1 MINRKIVWLST
12 LIFTIILA
20 GCNEASGDVE
30 IAENKNHQAYGHD
43 VNKMTG
49 FALEN
54 DADGLKIDDEN
65 AAPATLEFNPVS
77 TVDGQPVD
85 SSRKVENFVG
95 ELISAKTAVGD
106 IWDEDFNSL
115 YSNYLNHS
123 YILQNENMT
132 LTEVQTEEI
141 ATRIE
146 ALHTQYAELED
157 NLKELEVPKSMAEN
171 NMGAVETVIDEI
183 TRAVENRT
191 LALIEFKSIYE
202 KDDYVKHEE
211 LLAIH
216 VENSNDYI
224 SQADESIDDLISA
237 VYEQ

>member
-1 MINRKIVWLST
+1 MCIR
-12 LIFTIILA
+12 
-20 GCNEASGDVE
+20 D
-30 IAENKNHQAYGHD
+30 
-43 VNKMTG
+43 
-49 FALEN
+49 
-54 DADGLKIDDEN
+54 
-65 AAPATLEFNPVS
+65 
-77 TVDGQPVD
+77 
-85 SSRKVENFVG
+85 R
-95 ELISAKTAVGD
+95 LISAKTAVGD

>member
-20 GCNEASGDVE
+20 GCSKSADDVE
-30 IAENKNHQAYGHD
+30 ITENKIHHAYGHNI
-43 VNKMTG
+43 NKVTG
-49 FALEN
+49 FALEG
-54 DADGLKIDDEN
+54 DAYELKIDDES

-77 TVDGQPVD
+77 VISGEPVN
-85 SSRKVENFVG
+85 STQKVEIFVG
-95 ELISAKTAVGD
+95 KLISAKTAVGE

-123 YILQNENMT
+123 YILENENMT
-132 LTEVQTEEI
+132 LTEDQAKDI
-141 ATRIE
+141 ALGIE
-146 ALHTQYAELED
+146 SLHNQYAELEQS
-157 NLKELEVPKSMAEN
+157 LKDLEVPKSMADN

-211 LLAIH
+211 LLEIH
-216 VENSNDYI
+216 VENNNDYI
-224 SQADESIDDLISA
+224 SQADESIDDLITA
-237 VYEQ
+237 VNEQ